1 MKLDTVIII
10 SKMACFVAIG
20 FFTPLTVGLAQWADV
35 NEWPSKINW
44 VVIGSSCVI
53 GGATQLLSFL
63 SQSYSQ
69 YTQTRNGA
77 SASPAAQQNSPLTPS
92 QTCAIRQP

>member
-10 SKMACFVAIG
+10 AKMACFVAIG

-69 YTQTRNGA
+69 YTQSRNGA
-77 SASPAAQQNSPLTPS
+77 GISPAISEHKP
-92 QTCAIRQP
+92 